1 MARQLFLEIV
11 DLNRTLDRIS
21 YSKTL
26 QGKWFN
32 FLGCKCFYYYYL
44 IFFTKFL
51 TIFKIFFHYIVLGK
65 YLLYKQEISSYYI
78 KYILIFSI

>member
-32 FLGCKCFYYYYL
+32 FLGCKCFYSN
-44 IFFTKFL
+44 FL
-51 TIFKIFFHYIVLGK
+51 KLF
-65 YLLYKQEISSYYI
+65 LLN
-78 KYILIFSI
+78 F

>member
-32 FLGCKCFYYYYL
+32 FLGCKCFYL
-44 IFFTKFL
+44 NLFRIFF
-51 TIFKIFFHYIVLGK
+51 
-65 YLLYKQEISSYYI
+65 S
-78 KYILIFSI
+78 